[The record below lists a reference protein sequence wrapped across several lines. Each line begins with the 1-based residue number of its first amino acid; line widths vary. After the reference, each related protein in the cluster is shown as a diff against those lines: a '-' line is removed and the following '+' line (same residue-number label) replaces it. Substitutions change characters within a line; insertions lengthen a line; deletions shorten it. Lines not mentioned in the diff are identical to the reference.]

1 MTFYELVRSCRLQ
14 MEILHKNEVMITDF
28 KHMDVYEEYL
38 RMKGEGAK
46 MLEVLNPRYAEEK
59 KQAKVISDLE
69 KRQME
74 TDKKLDSILSI
85 LTKLDSP
92 TK

>member
-1 MTFYELVRSCRLQ
+1 MSRRFLDDYTKELSQKGIKEKKYMTIYELVRCCRLQ

-46 MLEVLNPRYAEEK
+46 VTYIVAVLS
-59 KQAKVISDLE
+59 AKHNLGERRE
-69 KRQME
+69 KR
-74 TDKKLDSILSI
+74 
-85 LTKLDSP
+85 
-92 TK
+92 